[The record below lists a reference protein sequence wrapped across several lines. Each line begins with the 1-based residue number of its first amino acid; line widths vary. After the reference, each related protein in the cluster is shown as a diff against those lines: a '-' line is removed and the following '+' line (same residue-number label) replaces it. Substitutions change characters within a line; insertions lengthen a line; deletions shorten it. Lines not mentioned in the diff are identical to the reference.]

1 MFLIWYY
8 LLKTQFKT
16 PPYCIFSIKVNFQGS
31 LLISRDGEDRT
42 PFDLARLHNNW
53 PVYLIIRLYEQS
65 KFDNE
70 LKSIATHFLDVFEK
84 MKVTDLNSIR
94 LQMVHYVATNNKE
107 GMQNLLDM
115 FDDTEETWFPE
126 RIYNHKN
133 ITQKIFTLLQYVFRL

>member
-1 MFLIWYY
+1 M
-8 LLKTQFKT
+8 
-16 PPYCIFSIKVNFQGS
+16 
-31 LLISRDGEDRT
+31 
-42 PFDLARLHNNW
+42 
-53 PVYLIIRLYEQS
+53 IIRLYEQS

-115 FDDTEETWFPE
+115 FDVT
-126 RIYNHKN
+126 H
-133 ITQKIFTLLQYVFRL
+133 